1 MRAFLTSAA
10 LAALLAGAPALAADN
25 STPAAG
31 AEPAAAAP
39 ANPDDQQLL
48 KDKNAANDTAAPATN
63 TTDTAA
69 TPAPADTT
77 NTAQTPA
84 VTQPA
89 AEPAPAVAA
98 GGAPNFINQQ
108 AAEEQLASNW
118 IGQTVYSKADE
129 NLGDVND
136 LVLSKDG
143 KIDAIVIGVGGFL
156 GIGEKNVAL
165 PFSAF
170 QASTDSN
177 GKLKLVVD
185 TTKEALDAAPTFMTL
200 AEIQSQNAVANP
212 PAAEPATPGAPAPA
226 PAQ

>member
-1 MRAFLTSAA
+1 
-10 LAALLAGAPALAADN
+10 
-25 STPAAG
+25 
-31 AEPAAAAP
+31 
-39 ANPDDQQLL
+39 
-48 KDKNAANDTAAPATN
+48 
-63 TTDTAA
+63 
-69 TPAPADTT
+69 
-77 NTAQTPA
+77 
-84 VTQPA
+84 QPA

-118 IGQTVYSKADE
+118 IGQTVYSKTDE

-212 PAAEPATPGAPAPA
+212 PAAEP
-226 PAQ
+226 